1 MNTALNPGA
10 PDPES
15 LQGALRFLLMRFAR
29 TPCAAVAENIAA
41 CAEAL
46 LAHPDFR
53 AQGNERCGYQHLL
66 WYWRAVCFNF
76 QGP

>member
-1 MNTALNPGA
+1 MNAAPNPDLPG
-10 PDPES
+10 PES

-53 AQGNERCGYQHLL
+53 AQGDERCGYQHLL
-66 WYWRAVCFNF
+66 RYWRAVSFNF